1 MTLYDTQYP
10 GYGFAGHK
18 GYGSASHLAAIA
30 ELGPSPI
37 HRLSFRGVREH
48 VKGPES

>member
-1 MTLYDTQYP
+1 MAAYDEQYP

-18 GYGSASHLAAIA
+18 GYGTAAHRAAVA

-37 HRLSFRGVREH
+37 HRRSFK
-48 VKGPES
+48 VKGQA